1 MGLLKRTVDLLANH
15 DISLKA
21 CSQVVE
27 TKGIPVNPRLFL
39 LKDKQ
44 SDGNDKPEFRVRITR
59 PGLRWSSGLY
69 RGEWLSKWIWTVYLF
84 AGLQDGLCLFA
95 CVQAYLCVCSSVSDS
110 GCS

>member
-44 SDGNDKPEFRVRITR
+44 
-59 PGLRWSSGLY
+59 
-69 RGEWLSKWIWTVYLF
+69 
-84 AGLQDGLCLFA
+84 
-95 CVQAYLCVCSSVSDS
+95 
-110 GCS
+110 